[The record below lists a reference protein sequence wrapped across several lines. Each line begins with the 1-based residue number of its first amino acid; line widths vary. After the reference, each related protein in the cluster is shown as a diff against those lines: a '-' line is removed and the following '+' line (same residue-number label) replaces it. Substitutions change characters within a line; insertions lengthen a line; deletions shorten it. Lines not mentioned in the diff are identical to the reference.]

1 MSDTTEKRLK
11 VSREGVVLIKS
22 FEGFRASAQPRP
34 DGGWVIGY
42 GHTRSARE
50 GLTVSEADA
59 ELLLQYDLIPV
70 VSTLNDKTPAWVNQ
84 HQFDALASYAFSI
97 GLDRFEASPVL
108 ERLRAGAA
116 DEAAD
121 AMVGSP
127 EIAPADAVVRRRA
140 AERALFVADI
150 GSPVT
155 LAQLMSAPLPL
166 PVPPMAVVVE
176 PEAVEPTA
184 VETPVVEA
192 VADPV
197 IEPSIEPV
205 EAEQVVETL
214 DAEAE
219 PSSVEAET
227 VVEVV
232 EDVPAAVDVFEPTSE
247 DDVAAVYAD
256 STLAPVAD
264 LEPEVVVDSLGPVDV
279 MPDEPATEVV
289 KTTPAVV
296 AAPVE
301 TPVEAEAEVET
312 PVEVTDE
319 QVSSE
324 IADVADPAVELE
336 PVAEVSGDTTAEIE
350 PTVEPEASVEET
362 PVEPEA
368 APEPAPASKPIAA
381 SAAASL
387 RLSPYAG
394 VIVGPIPGLT
404 GAMSVVTPSPAATPV
419 NAAAPVEADAPVV
432 VAEPVVEAEP
442 ETFDSTPAPVLDA
455 PGLVLT
461 PPDEAETPI
470 LRPLWSEAD
479 RGITT
484 ADESPLFEEVL
495 HPAATAVLRHEAET
509 APRRTDWSEFGA
521 FAAMGGIGL
530 VSFGAAVAGFRK
542 AAEEGPDG
550 AQLAMVGWVLL
561 LIALIC
567 VGVSGYNL
575 FRTWTSDR
583 KAN

>member
-34 DGGWVIGY
+34 EGGWVIGY

-70 VSTLNDKTPAWVNQ
+70 VTTLNDQAPAWVNQ

-97 GLDRFEASPVL
+97 GLDRFQASPVL
-108 ERLRAGAA
+108 ERLRAGSA

-127 EIAPADAVVRRRA
+127 EIAPPDAVVRRRA

-155 LAQLMSAPLPL
+155 LAQLMAAPLPL

-176 PEAVEPTA
+176 PETVEP
-184 VETPVVEA
+184 ETVDTPLVEA
-192 VADPV
+192 EPDPV
-197 IEPSIEPV
+197 IEPSVEPV
-205 EAEQVVETL
+205 EAEQLVEIIET
-214 DAEAE
+214 EAE
-219 PSSVEAET
+219 PSPIEADAVAESVEAVPAEIEIVEPTVEVEPTPQSVAEPELDT
-227 VVEVV
+227 VV
-232 EDVPAAVDVFEPTSE
+232 DG
-247 DDVAAVYAD
+247 
-256 STLAPVAD
+256 
-264 LEPEVVVDSLGPVDV
+264 LEPVDAALKNLEVG
-279 MPDEPATEVV
+279 
-289 KTTPAVV
+289 AVE
-296 AAPVE
+296 AAPEAVA
-301 TPVEAEAEVET
+301 TPVEAPVELEAEAEALVEAAEA
-312 PVEVTDE
+312 PAVVEN
-319 QVSSE
+319 
-324 IADVADPAVELE
+324 ADVAEPAAD
-336 PVAEVSGDTTAEIE
+336 PVA
-350 PTVEPEASVEET
+350 PVEEAPAEEELT
-362 PVEPEA
+362 
-368 APEPAPASKPIAA
+368 PEPAPAPRPIAA

-404 GAMSVVTPSPAATPV
+404 GAMSVVTPSPVASPV
-419 NAAAPVEADAPVV
+419 NAAAPAELDAPVSV
-432 VAEPVVEAEP
+432 VEPAVEAEP
-442 ETFDSTPAPVLDA
+442 DTFESTPAPVLDA

-461 PPDEAETPI
+461 PPDEAETPV
-470 LRPLWSEAD
+470 LRPLWSETE

-484 ADESPLFEEVL
+484 TDESPLFEEVL
-495 HPAATAVLRHEAET
+495 HPAATAVLRHEAEST
-509 APRRTDWSEFGA
+509 PRRTDWSEFGA

>member
-22 FEGFRASAQPRP
+22 FEGFRAGAQPRP
-34 DGGWVIGY
+34 GGGWVIGY

-70 VSTLNDKTPAWVNQ
+70 VSTLNDQAPAWVNQ

-97 GLDRFEASPVL
+97 GLERFEASPVL

-127 EIAPADAVVRRRA
+127 EIAPPDAVVRRRA
-140 AERALFVADI
+140 AERALFVANID
-150 GSPVT
+150 SPVT
-155 LAQLMSAPLPL
+155 LAQLLSAPLPL
-166 PVPPMAVVVE
+166 PVPPMAMLAGPEAIEAPAVEAE
-176 PEAVEPTA
+176 PEPEIGAAFQP
-184 VETPVVEA
+184 
-192 VADPV
+192 
-197 IEPSIEPV
+197 EPV
-205 EAEQVVETL
+205 EAEPILEPIEAESETSPLKVEPEAEVVEEISR
-214 DAEAE
+214 DAEAAE
-219 PSSVEAET
+219 PA
-227 VVEVV
+227 V
-232 EDVPAAVDVFEPTSE
+232 EDDAAAVELDTNFE
-247 DDVAAVYAD
+247 
-256 STLAPVAD
+256 PVAD
-264 LEPEVVVDSLGPVDV
+264 LEPDAIVDGLEPVD
-279 MPDEPATEVV
+279 PPTFEEPAVETIE
-289 KTTPAVV
+289 
-296 AAPVE
+296 AAPEVADASVDP
-301 TPVEAEAEVET
+301 TVEAEA
-312 PVEVTDE
+312 PVEGA
-319 QVSSE
+319 E
-324 IADVADPAVELE
+324 IADKPETDVA
-336 PVAEVSGDTTAEIE
+336 AEHAPTADVSRDTIVEIE
-350 PTVEPEASVEET
+350 PTTEAEASVE
-362 PVEPEA
+362 
-368 APEPAPASKPIAA
+368 APAEPAPAPALEPARTPIAA

-394 VIVGPIPGLT
+394 LIVGPIPGL
-404 GAMSVVTPSPAATPV
+404 GGSMSVVTPSPVASPV
-419 NAAAPVEADAPVV
+419 NATSPETDAPIVSEEPT
-432 VAEPVVEAEP
+432 AEA
-442 ETFDSTPAPVLDA
+442 ETFDSAPAAVVEA

-461 PPDEAETPI
+461 PPDEVEAPI
-470 LRPLWSEAD
+470 LRPLWSETE